1 MESYDFLWSKKPD
14 TANTESE
21 LAILQV
27 KKHTHVSR
35 VFHLTSLAFL
45 KTPQRSCPVIRWSG
59 NLRIMANVGLY
70 DSWNEPLDG
79 RELWEVLCYS
89 LPFGDSRVKRLH
101 EIHER
106 WIPKSSSSVLQLYGT
121 RPASVLQIV
130 LVTLKI
136 EARAGELQSQW
147 KSLITT
153 TIHNQN
159 TVLKWNFSGVPEN
172 SSTLLSSAQRK
183 ATKHAWTVNQME
195 NL

>member
-1 MESYDFLWSKKPD
+1 MLRLSSHFSGLPQNSRKKFPCD
-14 TANTESE
+14 QVIRESE
-21 LAILQV
+21 
-27 KKHTHVSR
+27 KHG
-35 VFHLTSLAFL
+35 
-45 KTPQRSCPVIRWSG
+45 KCWPVWFG
-59 NLRIMANVGLY
+59 
-70 DSWNEPLDG
+70 NEPLDG
-79 RELWEVLCYS
+79 RELWEVVPCYS

-106 WIPKSSSSVLQLYGT
+106 WIPKSSSSVLQLYST

-130 LVTLKI
+130 GVTLKV
-136 EARAGELQSQW
+136 EARARELQSQW

-183 ATKHAWTVNQME
+183 ATKHTWTVNQME